1 VTSQEANTKNDHH
14 MPLKETPHMKIFCLR
29 HCYCRTMTLAH

>member
-1 VTSQEANTKNDHH
+1 
-14 MPLKETPHMKIFCLR
+14 MPLNETPHMKIFCLR